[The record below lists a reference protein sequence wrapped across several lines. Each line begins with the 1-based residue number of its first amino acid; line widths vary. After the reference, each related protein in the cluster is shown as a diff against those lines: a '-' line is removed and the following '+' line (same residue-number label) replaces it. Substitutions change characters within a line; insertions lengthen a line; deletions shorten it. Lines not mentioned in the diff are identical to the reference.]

1 MELLA
6 DLFVSELIGKFIVDR
21 SGHKLGKV
29 RDVWV
34 EPENPFPVVR
44 GLMIRHEGELKVIPW
59 QDIYMLSRRVVALR
73 VITSDVHFEKVS
85 KKQFYTS
92 GILDRQIVDM
102 NGAKL
107 VRVNDIKLAG
117 DSNGVHIVSIDVSL
131 VGLLRRLLPR
141 GWVRIQ
147 TSTRWLQPHF
157 ITWDMVQSLTSDG
170 ESLALRVSADK
181 LSKMHP
187 ADLAEIMENIGHKER
202 LELFGRL
209 DPETAADT
217 LAEVD
222 LDIQVSILR
231 QMDKERAADILEE
244 MEQDEAVDLLSE
256 MGEDESQQLLSLME
270 DEQASDLRELLE
282 YEEGTAG
289 SLMTTEFI
297 SFDEELT
304 ADEVIQ
310 QIRKLAPQAD
320 YIYYLYGVDGF
331 GRLTGVLS
339 LRELIIALP
348 DSKIKELMR
357 TKVINI
363 TADEDEKHVRR
374 LFTKYGL
381 LALPVV
387 DKTRTMIGIITVDN
401 VLSLPVNTRGLKM

>member
-1 MELLA
+1 MELLT
-6 DLFVSELIGKFIVDR
+6 DLFVSELIGKYIVDR
-21 SGHKLGKV
+21 SGRKLGKV

-34 EPENPFPVVR
+34 DPENPFPVVR

-59 QDIYMLSRRVVALR
+59 QDIYMLSQRVVALQ
-73 VITSDVHFEKVS
+73 VINSDVHFEKVS

-131 VGLLRRLLPR
+131 VGMLRRLLPR

-187 ADLAEIMENIGHKER
+187 ADLADIMENISHKER
-202 LELFGRL
+202 LELFCCL
-209 DPETAADT
+209 DPETAANT

-222 LDIQVSILR
+222 LDMQVSILR

-244 MEQDEAVDLLSE
+244 MDQDEAVDLLSE
-256 MGEDESQQLLSLME
+256 MSEDDLDQLLSLME
-270 DEQASDLRELLE
+270 DEAASDLRELLE
-282 YEEGTAG
+282 YDEGTAG
-289 SLMTTEFI
+289 SLMTTDFLVF
-297 SFDEELT
+297 SEELT
-304 ADEVIQ
+304 ADGVIQ
-310 QIRKLAPQAD
+310 RLRELAPEAD
-320 YIYYLYGVDGF
+320 YIYYLYVVDSVGSLKGV
-331 GRLTGVLS
+331 VS
-339 LRELIIALP
+339 LRELIIASSE
-348 DSKIKELMR
+348 SKISELMH
-357 TKVINI
+357 TKVISVS
-363 TADEDEKHVRR
+363 AEEDEKQIRR

-381 LALPVV
+381 MALPVTDESEKV
-387 DKTRTMIGIITVDN
+387 IGIITVDD
-401 VLSLPVNTRGLKM
+401 VLSIKR